1 MSTYDY
7 GTFDTYSTVDTSGIG
22 ALMGGVIIVW
32 LIAMLVALA
41 VSIIGIVGQW
51 KAFKKAGKGGW
62 DALIPIYNTV
72 VCCQIT
78 GITPWWVLIY
88 FAGSI
93 VLGIIPVIGSLAS
106 VALSIYFLVLLNV
119 SVAKSFG
126 KSDSFAVGLIFLK
139 PFFWFALG
147 GKNAQYVGPTPMNDV
162 VMNFVNEKILNK
174 NSQNVNN
181 MNNGFQQ
188 PTNNGFQ
195 QPVNNDFQQPVNNQF
210 QQPVNNDA
218 QAKFCTACGY
228 KVTNGERFC
237 PGCGKEII

>member
-7 GTFDTYSTVDTSGIG
+7 GAYDTYGTVDTSGIG
-22 ALMGGVIIVW
+22 ALMGGLIIVW
-32 LIAMLVALA
+32 LVAMLIALA

-62 DALIPIYNTV
+62 EALVPVYNTV

-78 GITPWWVLIY
+78 GVNPWWVLIY
-88 FAGSI
+88 FVGSI

-126 KSDSFAVGLIFLK
+126 KSDSFAVGLIFLQ
-139 PFFWFALG
+139 PFFWFILG
-147 GKNAQYVGPTPMNDV
+147 GKNAQYIGPTPMNDV

-188 PTNNGFQ
+188 PVNNNFQ
-195 QPVNNDFQQPVNNQF
+195 QPVNNNFQQPVNNVS
-210 QQPVNNDA
+210 PA
-218 QAKFCTACGY
+218 QNVQKFCTNCGY
-228 KVTNGERFC
+228 NVGNGERFC